1 MKKILILL
9 SLFYLLVGTSTI
21 TRASHIPSSNLTWTC
36 DPNNPLCYTFIFT
49 QVINCPSTNPTTM
62 PTNQFTFTNN
72 CGLTNPTMGTMTQ
85 IGTSYDVAQ
94 TCATATST
102 CAGGTVPGAWLA
114 TYEATVCFPADCD
127 SWIIDYELCCRDAST
142 NTSGASSQ
150 DMHVQSILNTSTAP
164 CNNGPVVTSSAIPYM
179 CAGQNNTYCL
189 TTADPDA
196 DSTYYQ
202 MTPPLGDNGNPI
214 NFAAG
219 YSYTNPL
226 QNFSL
231 NNNTGCMTFNQATTG
246 NFVVAVLIESYDNNG
261 NLISSIIHDYQIEVI
276 NCSNVP
282 PNPPAGGSFTNLVG
296 GGTQTGPS
304 TLDLC
309 YGDNF
314 CFDVV
319 FSDPDGANNLT
330 LSSNGPSLLPGA
342 TFVQTGTNPA
352 TGTLCWTAQPGALSN
367 VITFD
372 VEDDA
377 CPIVGTNSF
386 SVTFNIATGLYAG
399 PDAFICNSQSAQLTA
414 SGSGSYTWSP
424 ATGLSCTNCQN
435 PVASPTTT
443 TTYTVTGNLVGSC
456 PNTDQ
461 VTVTVYSPT
470 AGFTADTACFGT
482 PTTFTDTSSTISGAI
497 TNWDWDFDNNGTI
510 DNSTQNPT
518 FTNPS
523 NNSYTATLIITTDS
537 GCTDTASMNVYISD
551 LPVADFTPDTVCAG
565 NISSF
570 FDMSASSFG
579 IQSWSWDFDNDGNE
593 DANTQNPTYTFPSF
607 GTYPVSLSVIDNN
620 GCTHDTIKNVYVSAQ
635 PTADFTVTN
644 ECFGSANNFTDLSN
658 PNGGVIA
665 SWDWDFTNDGTVD
678 DTNQNPSNGY
688 PSSGNYTVELLV
700 TTQLGCVDSITK
712 PVSVHPIPVAD
723 FTVDTACYGTLTTFT
738 DNSNVGT
745 GAITNWDWDFGDA
758 VGTSVAQNPTYTY
771 GTNNTFSTTLIVTT
785 DSGCVDTTEID
796 VYIHDLPVADFTPDT
811 ACAGNVSQFMDVTAT
826 ASGIQNWSWDFD
838 NDGNEDANTQN
849 PTYTFPGFGTYP
861 VSLSVIDNNGC
872 THDTIKNV
880 YVSAQPTADFTVT
893 NECFGSANN
902 FTDLSNPNGGV
913 IASWD
918 WDFTNDGTVDDTNQN
933 PSNGY
938 PSSGN
943 YTVELLV
950 TTQLGCVDSI
960 TKPVSVHPIP
970 VADFT
975 VDTACYGTLTTF
987 TDNSNVGTGA
997 ITNWDWDFG
1006 DAVGTSVAQNPTYT
1020 YGTNNTFTTTLIVTT
1035 DSGCVDTTEIDVY
1048 IHDLPVADFTPDT
1061 ACAGNVSQ
1069 FMDVTATAS
1078 GIQNWSWDFDNDGN
1092 EDANTQNPT
1101 YTFPG
1106 FGTYPVSLSVIDNNG
1121 CTHDTIKN
1129 VYVSAQPTADFTV
1142 TNECFGSANNFTD
1155 LSNPNGGVIASWD
1168 WDFTNDGTVDD
1179 TNQNPSNGYPSSG
1192 NYTVELLVTT
1202 QLGCVDSI
1210 TKPVSVHPMP
1220 VANFSVADVCL
1231 NDVSNLYDS
1240 STVATGNIISWAWDF
1255 DNDGNID
1262 DTNQNPTNTY
1272 ATDGT
1277 FAVTLTVTTDSG
1289 CINIYTDSATVDP
1302 LPTAAFTVNNICID
1316 TAAIYTDNSNGNGGT
1331 IANWDWDFDGDGTTD
1346 NTNQN
1351 PTNTYA
1357 SHGQYN
1363 VQLIVST
1370 AAGCADTI
1378 TQPIDIYPM
1387 PVADFTF
1394 QNQCYATPVPFTDNS
1409 MVATGAITG
1418 WQWYFGNTNT
1428 SIAQNP
1434 SENYGSEGVYEVQ
1447 LVVTTDNGCRDT
1459 VTHNNIE
1466 VYPTPVVDFTPT
1478 DVCLNA
1484 PTVFQD
1490 LSNVS
1495 NMYTTNNITNWDWD
1509 FGDGVGTSNLQNPTY
1524 TYTQEGTYAAELIVV
1539 SNHGCTDSLTKN
1551 VTVHPL
1557 PTVDFEGP
1565 AQGCSPV
1572 CVQLINNSAITS
1584 GTIDTWVWN
1593 FGDGNTSGSQ
1603 APNHCWYND
1612 SQTSAE
1618 NYDVTLTAISNFGCV
1633 DSMTIP
1639 AMVTSYPI
1647 PQAIFTYNPLET
1659 DIYDPEINFIDQS
1672 IIASQWQW
1680 DLGDGTTSTIQNPVH
1695 TYADSGTYV
1704 VTLYMENTY
1713 GCRDTATKNVV
1724 IKPTFAIWIPNVFT
1738 PDGDGVNDYWFSDG
1752 YGITELQTLVF
1763 DRWGL
1768 VVYEGYQLDS
1778 KWDGTYKGKMSIQD
1792 TYVYKIKARDVFGE
1806 WHEYIGKVTLLK

>member
-1 MKKILILL
+1 MKTNNLKLLFLISFLIPFSFVGLSQKSENLNKTIVLKEYLVEEKLNVEVKEFFIRRIRKTTLVKDIDNHEFVHYFLDRYNSKYKGDIVLALTKQNKTTL
-9 SLFYLLVGTSTI
+9 SLAEILSVSDSLIGLMANDFNSYKLANPNSSKTCNDGKVEERSFAFIDMAKQKKGSNDKGLNEPCNNADYETGDGTGWDFTEGDVDNNPYGYINVVG
-21 TRASHIPSSNLTWTC
+21 SNLA
-36 DPNNPLCYTFIFT
+36 
-49 QVINCPSTNPTTM
+49 S
-62 PTNQFTFTNN
+62 NQFTMMTGAGMDAVTGAFPVVNPDGGTFSLMVGDGTGSNYRAASVSQTFLVDATSEAFTYSYALVLEDPSGHSLGQKPYFKVNMYDQSGASIT
-72 CGLTNPTMGTMTQ
+72 CGDYEVISGPVSSGGDPDFIAYPGGFYLPWRTTFAPLQGYVGQNVTIEFIIGDCGQGGHYGYGYIDASCQPLEIIPSQTVICGGAPVTLTAPAGAASYLWSPGGQTTQSITTNVPGNYSVDVIPVTGPACALTLTATIGGSPDYPVAEFNANPTSVCAGTPITFNN
-85 IGTSYDVAQ
+85 TSYVVGPSAIDSVEWDFNSDGIIDDTNFNTSHTYPAAGNYAV
-94 TCATATST
+94 TLTVYNNGCDDDTTINVTVTPGTTADFTST
-102 CAGGTVPGAWLA
+102 TVCQGVATNFTDVSVPGGTV
-114 TYEATVCFPADCD
+114 V
-127 SWIIDYELCCRDAST
+127 
-142 NTSGASSQ
+142 
-150 DMHVQSILNTSTAP
+150 
-164 CNNGPVVTSSAIPYM
+164 
-179 CAGQNNTYCL
+179 
-189 TTADPDA
+189 
-196 DSTYYQ
+196 
-202 MTPPLGDNGNPI
+202 
-214 NFAAG
+214 
-219 YSYTNPL
+219 
-226 QNFSL
+226 
-231 NNNTGCMTFNQATTG
+231 
-246 NFVVAVLIESYDNNG
+246 
-261 NLISSIIHDYQIEVI
+261 
-276 NCSNVP
+276 
-282 PNPPAGGSFTNLVG
+282 
-296 GGTQTGPS
+296 
-304 TLDLC
+304 
-309 YGDNF
+309 
-314 CFDVV
+314 
-319 FSDPDGANNLT
+319 
-330 LSSNGPSLLPGA
+330 
-342 TFVQTGTNPA
+342 
-352 TGTLCWTAQPGALSN
+352 
-367 VITFD
+367 
-372 VEDDA
+372 
-377 CPIVGTNSF
+377 
-386 SVTFNIATGLYAG
+386 
-399 PDAFICNSQSAQLTA
+399 
-414 SGSGSYTWSP
+414 
-424 ATGLSCTNCQN
+424 
-435 PVASPTTT
+435 
-443 TTYTVTGNLVGSC
+443 
-456 PNTDQ
+456 
-461 VTVTVYSPT
+461 
-470 AGFTADTACFGT
+470 
-482 PTTFTDTSSTISGAI
+482 
-497 TNWDWDFDNNGTI
+497 NWDWDFDNDGVS
-510 DNSTQNPT
+510 DN
-518 FTNPS
+518 TN
-523 NNSYTATLIITTDS
+523 
-537 GCTDTASMNVYISD
+537 
-551 LPVADFTPDTVCAG
+551 
-565 NISSF
+565 
-570 FDMSASSFG
+570 
-579 IQSWSWDFDNDGNE
+579 
-593 DANTQNPTYTFPSF
+593 QNPTYTFPSA
-607 GTYPVSLSVIDNN
+607 GTFPVELSVSGVGGSCPN
-620 GCTHDTIKNVYVSAQ
+620 DTVINV
-635 PTADFTVTN
+635 TV
-644 ECFGSANNFTDLSN
+644 N
-658 PNGGVIA
+658 PN
-665 SWDWDFTNDGTVD
+665 
-678 DTNQNPSNGY
+678 
-688 PSSGNYTVELLV
+688 
-700 TTQLGCVDSITK
+700 
-712 PVSVHPIPVAD
+712 PVASFSAD
-723 FTVDTACYGTLTTFT
+723 TVCYGTLTTFT

-745 GAITNWDWDFGDA
+745 GVITNWDWDFGDA